1 MQGTLHGYFQSSV
14 LRQYPRSVLEDSLF
28 GVSAG
33 LLQVLRR
40 NNPEANVSGPHR
52 VAMEAWWEYRKAL
65 RGKKWLPW
73 SVLRSDDRHGHHRTK
88 AE

>member
-1 MQGTLHGYFQSSV
+1 
-14 LRQYPRSVLEDSLF
+14 VLEDSLF

-52 VAMEAWWEYRKAL
+52 VAMEAIQEGFARKKVA
-65 RGKKWLPW
+65 P
-73 SVLRSDDRHGHHRTK
+73 VERSQIR
-88 AE
+88 